1 MEAIRGSSN
10 LAQPAHMISHRD
22 VNQKWLSIW
31 RGGERHC
38 QLVTT
43 WLVCTG
49 QEWSLFEYGSC
60 RDRISPE
67 LSYQSVPWLITGI
80 ASELLGIR
88 EGGSFSKPQNENYDL
103 VHPLWWCGYI
113 HKHLFS
119 LTLAGTQRLL
129 LGGCAPVWEFPFQ
142 HEIRKLTKR
151 KGCLYSLWI
160 NNTFENK
167 TSYLSTLNQA
177 GPLWK
182 TQDLSMKV

>member
-10 LAQPAHMISHRD
+10 LAQPVHMISHRD

-119 LTLAGTQRLL
+119 LTLAGMQHLL
-129 LGGCAPVWEFPFQ
+129 LGGCVCENFLSNMKLGNWQKGKLVYTAYELITHLKIKHPTFP
-142 HEIRKLTKR
+142 H
-151 KGCLYSLWI
+151 
-160 NNTFENK
+160 
-167 TSYLSTLNQA
+167 
-177 GPLWK
+177 
-182 TQDLSMKV
+182 